1 MNVHPSPFVQK
12 LIFSVCEKKMY
23 RIDVTKP
30 VDHSDDGIPDPE
42 DAPVISDQNEWLVC
56 PLLVYPNEKTAARS
70 KCIQNPQSAPRQH
83 EIDTIDLSGVPI
95 TINHGRTH
103 GSKERHFAIGEILTT
118 VTDTNGDVY
127 GMLALNRANTE
138 AHQKIV
144 SAFAKTMIQSG
155 SLNGI
160 SIKTE
165 IYHDKE
171 GRVLKRVYP
180 EVSLL
185 TPDIKPV
192 HETCGIRSWDML
204 PVDARVKL
212 EGKMA
217 AMYPPNLLDKWKMFK
232 VAGQQAVKQCNS
244 VPAVV
249 SEEQKEP
256 EKMEQNEPKT
266 KEPEK
271 MEQKEPEKKENDT
284 SDSKPVEFSVFQD
297 MVMKLFGVN
306 ETSDSSSSVPH
317 SGPVSQAPHSGPV
330 SQAPQSELIAQP
342 KKEEPISQKAEA
354 PKDVVVPA
362 VVEKKPEPVSI
373 GTQKIKTIFVIYSF
387 TEIN

>member
-1 MNVHPSPFVQK
+1 
-12 LIFSVCEKKMY
+12 MY

-42 DAPVISDQNEWLVC
+42 DAPVISDQNEWMVC

-95 TINHGRTH
+95 TINHGRSH

-118 VTDTNGDVY
+118 VTDNNGDVY

-192 HETCGIRSWDML
+192 HETCGIRSWDVL

-244 VPAVV
+244 VSAIV

-256 EKMEQNEPKT
+256 ENVEQ

-271 MEQKEPEKKENDT
+271 METEKMETEKMGQKNEKDT
-284 SDSKPVEFSVFQD
+284 SVSKPVEFSVFQD

-306 ETSDSSSSVPH
+306 ETTDPSSSVPH
-317 SGPVSQAPHSGPV
+317 PGPT
-330 SQAPQSELIAQP
+330 SQAPQSEPIAQS
-342 KKEEPISQKAEA
+342 KKEETQPQKTEA
-354 PKDVVVPA
+354 LKDVAVPA
-362 VVEKKPEPVSI
+362 VVEKKPEPVST
-373 GTQKIKTIFVIYSF
+373 GTRKNKNYFRDLFIHRNKLIFKNILFSNV
-387 TEIN
+387 